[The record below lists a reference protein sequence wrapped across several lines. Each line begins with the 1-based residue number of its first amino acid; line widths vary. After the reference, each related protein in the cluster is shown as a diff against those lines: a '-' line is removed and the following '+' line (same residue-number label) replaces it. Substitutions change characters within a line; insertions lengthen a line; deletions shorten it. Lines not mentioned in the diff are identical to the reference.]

1 MAYEDTEKQMH
12 ADMEFFDQT
21 KKACKS
27 KHEEWETRKELR
39 EQELQGIDKA
49 LEILTGDE
57 ARELFAKA
65 IKPGVESFLQVGSTP
80 GHASLLQS
88 DAQAPMMKAYNAVK
102 ALAKKSHSVRLA
114 ALAVQIRTSK
124 YGHFEA
130 VIKEIDAMIAILK
143 EEGADDLAKKTQCL
157 DEYQD
162 IDKTVADLEWKI
174 KNNLA
179 EIEKLQGL
187 IELREKQ
194 KAEAIHKK
202 EETEDYVKQIH
213 EERKEEHEAYEEA
226 KKDDEGAIKLLEAAK
241 KVFSKYYKENDIK
254 MGPIQGSVKGV
265 FAQEEPAKKEG
276 EPEFSRSADD
286 APDATFVGKGHNKLA
301 GKDIISLF
309 DYVIED
315 LQDEIANENKAEAMS
330 QAEYEEERDAALKL
344 IKDLEEK
351 IVTLEGLIAD
361 RKQDKEDETKDMEK
375 NQRLLDDELAYKA
388 KITPDC
394 DWILKAFD
402 ERAVA
407 RAAEENGLMTA
418 KDYLSGMKAPELLQQ
433 PKFDDSK
440 LARVGFLSLSK

>member
-80 GHASLLQS
+80 GHASLIQS

-102 ALAKKSHSVRLA
+102 AIAKKTHSVRFA
-114 ALAVQIRTSK
+114 ALAVQIRTAK
-124 YGHFEA
+124 FGHFEA
-130 VIKEIDAMIAILK
+130 VIKEIDEMIRILK

-179 EIEKLQGL
+179 EIEKLEGL

-226 KKDDEGAIKLLEAAK
+226 KKDDEGAIKLLQAAK
-241 KVFSKYYKENDIK
+241 KVFIKYYKENDIK
-254 MGPIQGSVKGV
+254 MGPVQGSVKGV
-265 FAQEEPAKKEG
+265 FAQEEPGKEG
-276 EPEFSRSADD
+276 PAFERSADD
-286 APDATFVGKGHNKLA
+286 APDATFVGKGHNKLQS
-301 GKDIISLF
+301 KDIVSLF

-315 LQDEIANENKAEAMS
+315 LHDEIENENKAEAKS
-330 QAEYEEERDAALKL
+330 QAEFEEERDAALKL
-344 IKDLEEK
+344 IAGLEEK

-361 RKQDKEDETKDMEK
+361 RKQDKEEETKDMEK

-388 KITPDC
+388 KITPNC

-402 ERAVA
+402 QRAVA